1 MVFRRIDCTCVD
13 KTQQRQC
20 RRRRG
25 FSLLRPLSEHLFSL
39 YPQDVTAPSRTAS
52 AEMED
57 GPATADGPPLASLHV
72 VIICML
78 AGRAFLA
85 DRLNLPV

>member
-1 MVFRRIDCTCVD
+1 
-13 KTQQRQC
+13 
-20 RRRRG
+20 
-25 FSLLRPLSEHLFSL
+25 
-39 YPQDVTAPSRTAS
+39 VTAPSRTAS

-78 AGRAFLA
+78 TGRAFLA